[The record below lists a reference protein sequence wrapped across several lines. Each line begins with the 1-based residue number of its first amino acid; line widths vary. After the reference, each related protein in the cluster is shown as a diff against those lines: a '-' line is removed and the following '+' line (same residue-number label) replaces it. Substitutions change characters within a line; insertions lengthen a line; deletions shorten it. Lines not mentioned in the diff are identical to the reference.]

1 MSRPLC
7 NNVTYWCVREGI
19 IRATILSR
27 TDVEESSKIV
37 VLGLGDTGLF
47 EQAQNSGI
55 SQSGFVDLEKLEVTN
70 KKLNNELTKSSRLIA
85 ESSPKIR
92 QYNLRLSFPSFSVVN
107 GPTESP

>member
-1 MSRPLC
+1 VSRPLC
-7 NNVTYWCVREGI
+7 NNVTYKGVREYI
-19 IRATILSR
+19 IGATRLSR

-47 EQAQNSGI
+47 EQAENSGV
-55 SQSGFVDLEKLEVTN
+55 SQSGFVDLEKLEVVN
-70 KKLNNELTKSSRLIA
+70 ERSNNELTKSSRLIA

-92 QYNLRLSFPSFSVVN
+92 QYNLRLSFFSFSVVS